1 MDHLKEKKKGD
12 NNMFKRKARARD
24 RSALNSELITRPI
37 KKKVWLFL
45 IPTFICFI
53 IGFVWPFASGI
64 YLSFTKFKL
73 IREALFIP
81 LNKIPSVFVG
91 LSNYV
96 RAFQDASFRK
106 AFTYTASYAVVS
118 VLIINIF
125 AFFLAYLLTQK
136 IKGSNLFRAVFF
148 MPNLI
153 GGIVLAYIWQLLFN
167 GILIRYNTYLTAN
180 ATYGFWGLVI
190 LMAWQQIGY
199 MMIIYIAGFQSVSED
214 ILEAARIDGA
224 NKMQTLFKVIVPNM
238 MSTITVCTFLALTNS
253 FKLYDQNLALT
264 AGYPV
269 ITGPDGT
276 QIKMTEMLALNIS
289 SSFGKINAWAKG
301 TAQAKAVIFFI
312 MVALISTLQL
322 RFTKSKEVQQ

>member
-1 MDHLKEKKKGD
+1 MALFKKK
-12 NNMFKRKARARD
+12 
-24 RSALNSELITRPI
+24 RSEQNFNAHSSKLITGPI
-37 KKKVWLFL
+37 KKKAWLFL
-45 IPTFICFI
+45 IPTFICFL
-53 IGFVWPFASGI
+53 IGFVWPFFSGI

-73 IREALFIP
+73 IREALYIP
-81 LNKIPSVFVG
+81 LDKIPNVFVG
-91 LSNYV
+91 FQNYLK
-96 RAFQDASFRK
+96 AFEDPSFRK
-106 AFTYTASYAVVS
+106 AFTYTASYSLVS
-118 VLIINIF
+118 VVIINII

-153 GGIVLAYIWQLLFN
+153 GGIVLAYIWQLIFN
-167 GILIRYNTYLTAN
+167 GILIKYNTYLTSN

-199 MMIIYIAGFQSVSED
+199 MMIIYIAGFQSISND
-214 ILEAARIDGA
+214 ILEAASMDGA
-224 NKMQTLFKVIVPNM
+224 NKKETLFKVIVPNL

-264 AGYPV
+264 GGNPTVTAA
-269 ITGPDGT
+269 DGS

-289 SSFGKINAWAKG
+289 SSFAKINAWAKG

-312 MVALISTLQL
+312 MVALISGLQL